1 MRMKKVWMTGMLILM
16 MLGFFLFFCGMEV
29 KSEMNQPEF
38 VMGDWWEY
46 EGSYWYNGIKSN
58 MNFTGRIEV
67 KGCKEINLVG
77 KNFSVKVIS
86 ANTSIMSNGVS
97 IFYSNFTSYF
107 DIKTEH
113 CVGAFAEI
121 WGRDAEGTHKNIA
134 KFIFDPLEKTGLWGQ
149 VCQIP
154 EVASAPSFIE
164 YPLVVGRSYETK
176 INYISESEYIGNELH
191 EKDKNNGSNVAKY
204 ECIGKENI
212 NVKAGTY
219 ECYVLQNTTYN
230 EKQEFKILGY
240 FSEKVGIGPVK
251 TEIIIQN
258 LDTKEEIYHH
268 TVELTSFRYS
278 GITEDNGESTPGFEV
293 FLLMVG
299 IGIILIWKRW

>member
-1 MRMKKVWMTGMLILM
+1 MRMKKVWMAGTLILII
-16 MLGFFLFFCGMEV
+16 LGFFSFFCGMEV

-77 KNFSVKVIS
+77 KNFNVKVIS
-86 ANTSIMSNGVS
+86 ANTSIISNGVS

-134 KFIFDPLEKTGLWGQ
+134 KFIFDPLERAGLWGQ

-164 YPLVVGRSYETK
+164 YPLIVGRSYEIK
-176 INYISESEYIGNELH
+176 INYTSESEYIGNESH

-204 ECIGKENI
+204 ECIRKEII
-212 NVKAGTY
+212 NVKAGAY

-230 EKQEFKILGY
+230 KKQECKILGY
-240 FSEKVGIGPVK
+240 FSEEVGIGPVK
-251 TEIIIQN
+251 TEIIIKN
-258 LDTKEEIYHH
+258 LDTNEEEIRH
-268 TVELTSFRYS
+268 TVELTSFKYS
-278 GITEDNGESTPGFEV
+278 GNTESNGESTPGFEV

-299 IGIILIWKRW
+299 IGILLVWKKR